1 MSKMSIVQE
10 KVQQA
15 KSLLKEKKIDLWM
28 TFVRETSAGY
38 DPVLPMIF
46 GKQTLTW
53 DSALMITAS
62 GESICILGNLD
73 KTLAED
79 TGAYDTVIGY
89 DKSIREALLET
100 IRRIDPQ
107 TIAINISKDDVFAD
121 GLHHGMYLRL
131 VEFLA
136 GTPYAERLVSAAEL
150 IGALRGRKS
159 QAEIERLRRS
169 AATAEAIYDTT
180 ITEMGLGMS
189 EVEVAQMMLND
200 VAQRGLTTA
209 WAENSCPC
217 VNVGAESALG
227 HASPKDLR
235 IQKGMIVHFDFGVRE
250 NDYCSDLQRVV
261 YFLRD
266 GETSAPEAVQH
277 GFSTVVRA
285 LEAAVAAM
293 KPGITGEE
301 VDAIAR
307 RMVVEAGYP
316 EFKHATGHQLGL
328 ETHDGG
334 TVLGPA
340 WERYG
345 STPFGRLEAGQVF
358 AVEPSLIVPG
368 YGIIGIEE
376 DVLVT
381 EQGAVYLSTPQKE
394 IILR

>member
-15 KSLLKEKKIDLWM
+15 KTLLKEKKIDLWL

-53 DSALMITAS
+53 DSALMIAAS

-107 TIAINISKDDVFAD
+107 TIAINISRDDVFAD
-121 GLHHGMYLRL
+121 GLHQGMYLRL

-136 GTPYAERLVSAAEL
+136 DTPYAERLVSAAEL

-159 QAEIERLRRS
+159 TAEIERLRRS

-189 EVEVAQMMLND
+189 EVEVAQMMLKD

-266 GETSAPEAVQH
+266 GETDAPAAVKH

-293 KPGITGEE
+293 KPGVTGEE

-307 RMVVEAGYP
+307 RMVMEAGYP

-358 AVEPSLIVPG
+358 AVEPSLVVPG